1 MSSGGFAA
9 DGRTRSLDLG
19 VAGYVDLPVS
29 RTVVPFIGA
38 GIGASRVDARLSR
51 LGGTP
56 LAGSSYADKDW
67 GFRWHAD
74 AGIGFR
80 ASPQTTIELGARYA
94 RVSELRFDGAT
105 GPASGPAAADD
116 FKPRLSSVSG
126 TIGVR
131 HVF

>member
-1 MSSGGFAA
+1 MY
-9 DGRTRSLDLG
+9 G
-19 VAGYVDLPVS
+19 VVQSINTD
-29 RTVVPFIGA
+29 
-38 GIGASRVDARLSR
+38 ASALIIWSARNRLASVNNIASWLSFFSN
-51 LGGTP
+51 P
-56 LAGSSYADKDW
+56 LYLAFTK
-67 GFRWHAD
+67 
-74 AGIGFR
+74 
-80 ASPQTTIELGARYA
+80 PQTTIELGARYA